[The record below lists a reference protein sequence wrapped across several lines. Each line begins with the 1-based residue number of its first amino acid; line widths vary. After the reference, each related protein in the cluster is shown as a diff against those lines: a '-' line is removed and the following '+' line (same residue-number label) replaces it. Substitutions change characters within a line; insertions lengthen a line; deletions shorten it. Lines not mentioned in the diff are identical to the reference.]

1 MPKTETYQQEGI
13 TFTCDRH
20 GEQEFHYFTFGGF
33 TLRCGCEWTRVPG
46 VGLMRVAKDN
56 GKPELDVTRRIPL
69 KLESGHG
76 R

>member
-1 MPKTETYQQEGI
+1 MPNIQQQGI

-20 GEQEFHYFTFGGF
+20 GVQEFHYFTFGGF
-33 TLRCGCEWTRVPG
+33 TLRCGCEWTRVPN

-56 GKPELDVTRRIPL
+56 AKPELDVTRRIPL
-69 KLESGHG
+69 KLESG